1 VASSVKTTYL
11 ACHDYGMGGIWI
23 LIDAT
28 SSEQVERVYPELKSC
43 GGATPVDDRTD
54 LGEYS
59 VAPPL

>member
-1 VASSVKTTYL
+1 
-11 ACHDYGMGGIWI
+11 MGGIWI

-43 GGATPVDDRTD
+43 GGATAVDDRTD